1 MPGKIEPD
9 DILFSSLRF
18 FFPFLTVEEFY
29 SSLMEYEACEK
40 TIVEQM
46 NVKLSVGS
54 DPTNEKLMLFLQ

>member
-1 MPGKIEPD
+1 
-9 DILFSSLRF
+9 
-18 FFPFLTVEEFY
+18 
-29 SSLMEYEACEK
+29 MEYEACEK